1 MPRPA
6 PWFALCAL
14 TALCAT
20 APGCGKGTDEPATP
34 TGPARPNVLLIT
46 IDTLRA
52 DHLGCY
58 GSPDVKTPVMDGLAA
73 EGALFERAVSTSQG
87 TNPSHASIL
96 TGLYVARHRL
106 VNNRTLLADEAVT
119 LAEILSEQ
127 GYRTLAAVSVKHLDA
142 PNTHLDQG
150 FERFLPC
157 EGPEMRAFD
166 RNDAGL
172 GRALDELTASD
183 EPFFAWV
190 HYYDPHGSYRPP
202 EPFNTMY
209 PEKQEYGPIPPAK
222 FMEID
227 PWFMDKGAV
236 DPDTQ
241 ISLYKGEVSY
251 TDSEI
256 AALLQVLR
264 QADEL
269 DDTVLVIV
277 GDHGESM
284 TEHGVYFCHRGLYNP
299 SLHVPLI
306 VRFPDRVPAATRVG
320 SLVSGA
326 DVTPTILDL
335 VDVDVGPYEMDGASL
350 VPAMATPGVPVHDAI
365 YAESVGGAGRAI
377 YSGELKF
384 IKQYGTDPFISGNH
398 LFRAWSDWGEHE
410 DLLETHEDDVQ
421 RLLGQLEAW
430 YGSSKQR
437 QLPSRERRV
446 LDPETEEALRAL
458 GYVDQVE
465 PRD

>member
-1 MPRPA
+1 MPRSRFRSALPA
-6 PWFALCAL
+6 LVIAASFASA
-14 TALCAT
+14 A
-20 APGCGKGTDEPATP
+20 GCGREP
-34 TGPARPNVLLIT
+34 TGSTTPPTPNVLLIT

-73 EGALFERAVSTSQG
+73 EGAMFTRAISTSQG
-87 TNPSHASIL
+87 TNPSHASML

-119 LAEILSEQ
+119 LAEILSQ
-127 GYRTLAAVSVKHLDA
+127 RGYQTLAAVSVKHLDA
-142 PNTHLDQG
+142 ANTHLDQG
-150 FERFLPC
+150 FDTFMGC
-157 EGPEMRAFD
+157 EGPEMRSFE

-172 GRALDELTASD
+172 GPALDELSSSGK
-183 EPFFAWV
+183 PFFAWV

-209 PEKQEYGPIPPAK
+209 PEKRDYGPVPPAQ

-227 PWFMDKGAV
+227 PWFMDKESV

-251 TDSEI
+251 TDSEL
-256 AALLQVLR
+256 AALLHVLR
-264 QADEL
+264 EAGTL
-269 DDTVLVIV
+269 DDTVLVIM

-284 TEHGVYFCHRGLYNP
+284 TEHEVYFCHRGLYNP

-306 VRFPDRVPAATRVG
+306 VRFPRAVPAATRVQT
-320 SLVSGA
+320 LVSGV
-326 DVTPTILDL
+326 DVTPTVLDL
-335 VDVDVGPYEMDGASL
+335 LGIDPAPFDLDGASL
-350 VPAMATPGVPVHDAI
+350 VPTFAAPEVPVHDAV
-365 YAESVGGAGRAI
+365 YSESVGGAGRTI
-377 YSGELKF
+377 YSGDLKF

-398 LFRAWSDWGEHE
+398 LFHPWTDWGEHE
-410 DLLETHEDDVQ
+410 DLLEAQPDDVQ
-421 RLLGQLEAW
+421 RLLGRIEAW
-430 YGSSKQR
+430 YGSNKER